1 MSAACFLHADLSEL
15 RLYTDGTGRTGAP
28 DVWTAP
34 PAQHAPAPTGTE
46 ATPAPSGETP
56 ASLRTRAQAAGAWLA
71 RHPGAKRGIALACLD
86 VSEIHCLWLRAP
98 AAAPQVLATAL
109 RALGQD
115 WGPEFA
121 IGSIEPVAPTA
132 APKSRF
138 TRKPDAADSTFAG
151 VIIRTPDALARLCLD
166 ELDNRGV
173 RPGAVVTL
181 WHAMARAWDDAA
193 PGSDTI
199 TAAVLVEPD
208 RRLIWAWSRAGEF
221 ITGGSV
227 TLPGAPPPPAPIPE
241 DQPPEDTHA
250 RIDWTA
256 HAAQRLSLD
265 WLSWSAQTGVMP
277 QRLMIVGPGSAEI
290 ARVLRASWK
299 DIPART
305 DETADPIG
313 ATITRAAGGADRLDA
328 AALGAPTGASC
339 LPSLTARP
347 TRAVRTRYM
356 LAGVATLAVAAGV
369 ALLGLRFQSAA
380 KETRLAAEDIK
391 SQVDQRVT
399 SLTTALP
406 QGVSNVRLALDSRLA
421 EMRRTDPPRLPSAP
435 RPIWQETRRFLDEV
449 AKHEGVKIADQ
460 LFIESRNNSAVT
472 LNIPERRAAESLGPA
487 LEVVTS
493 GLSWKRQPGGSS
505 DQQLKLTGT
514 WVEPRPTDGRP
525 KP

>member
-1 MSAACFLHADLSEL
+1 MSAACFLHADLDEL

-34 PAQHAPAPTGTE
+34 PLAADVGA
-46 ATPAPSGETP
+46 AETP
-56 ASLRTRAQAAGAWLA
+56 AFFRARAQAAGIWLA

-86 VSEIHCLWLRAP
+86 VSEISCLWLRAP
-98 AAAPQVLATAL
+98 SAAPQVLATAL

-121 IGSIEPVAPTA
+121 IGSIEPIAPTA
-132 APKSRF
+132 APQSRF
-138 TRKPDAADSTFAG
+138 TRKADAADSGFAG
-151 VIIRTPDALARLCLD
+151 VVIRTPDAIVRLWLD
-166 ELDNRGV
+166 ELDKRGV

-181 WHAMARAWDDAA
+181 WHAMALAWDDAA
-193 PGSDTI
+193 PGADSV
-199 TAAVLVEPD
+199 TATVLVEPD
-208 RRLIWAWSRAGEF
+208 RRLIWAWSRSGEF

-227 TLPGAPPPPAPIPE
+227 TLPGAPPPIPE
-241 DQPPEDTHA
+241 DQPAEDTHA
-250 RIDWTA
+250 HIDWTA

-305 DETADPIG
+305 DDTADPLG
-313 ATITRAAGGADRLDA
+313 ATITRAAVGADRHDA
-328 AALGAPTGASC
+328 AATSAPTGASC

-356 LAGVATLAVAAGV
+356 LGGVATLAVAAGV

-380 KETRLAAEDIK
+380 RDTRAAGEDIK
-391 SQVDQRVT
+391 KQVAERVT
-399 SLTTALP
+399 SLTTELP
-406 QGVSNVRLALDSRLA
+406 QGVSNVRMALDSRLA
-421 EMRRTDPPRLPSAP
+421 DMRRTDPPRLPASP
-435 RPIWQETRRFLDEV
+435 RPIWQETRRFLDEI

-472 LNIPERRAAESLGPA
+472 LDIPDRRAAEALAPA
-487 LEVVTS
+487 LEATTN
-493 GLSWKRQPGGSS
+493 GLSWKRQNIGVPN
-505 DQQLKLTGT
+505 DQQLRITGT
-514 WVEPRPTDGRP
+514 WIEPRPTDGRP
-525 KP
+525 RP